1 MELDREAKYRR
12 YADKV
17 RIFHGLKPKEVA
29 EVLHRGHVVYF
40 HEGQTVFHEGMLGSN
55 LFVVLSGQVDIKSK
69 NQLIA
74 TCHVGDAFG
83 EMAALNRR
91 PRTATAV
98 AQTPSKLLTLDE
110 GQLVE
115 SLEKEL
121 AVKVL
126 LNIIHV
132 LSERLEL
139 ANMQIARSR

>member
-1 MELDREAKYRR
+1 MKVEKVAKYRR
-12 YADKV
+12 YADKI
-17 RIFHGLKPKEVA
+17 RIFHGLKPEEVA
-29 EVLHRGHVVYF
+29 DILHRGRVIYF

-55 LFVVLSGQVDIKSK
+55 LFVVLSGEVLIKSR
-69 NQLIA
+69 NQFIT
-74 TCHVGDAFG
+74 TCHVGDVFG

-98 AQTPSKLLTLDE
+98 AQLPSKLLTLDE
-110 GQLVE
+110 GQLVQY
-115 SLEKEL
+115 LEKAL

-139 ANMQIARSR
+139 ANTQIARFH